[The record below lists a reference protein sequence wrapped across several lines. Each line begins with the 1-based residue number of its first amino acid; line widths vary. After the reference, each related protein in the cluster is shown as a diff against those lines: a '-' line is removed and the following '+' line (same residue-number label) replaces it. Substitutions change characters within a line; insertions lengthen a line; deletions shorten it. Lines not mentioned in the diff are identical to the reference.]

1 MFDLT
6 EVHYVKRIS
15 IGTSNPSQVLADE
28 EIEKAMDLLNKCL
41 TGPPKGTIVGIEKSF
56 KILNI
61 GEHQAVLQWI
71 VYHVG
76 FSRKPVWLD
85 ES

>member
-1 MFDLT
+1 MFELND
-6 EVHYVKRIS
+6 VRFVKRIS
-15 IGTSNPSQVLADE
+15 VGTSNPGHILSDE
-28 EIEKAMDLLNKCL
+28 EIQQAVDLLNRCL
-41 TGPPKGTIVGIEKSF
+41 SGSPRGTIVGTEKSF

-76 FSRKPVWLD
+76 FSRKPTWL
-85 ES
+85 E

>member
-1 MFDLT
+1 MIDLSD
-6 EVHYVKRIS
+6 VRFVKRIS
-15 IGTSNPSQVLADE
+15 VGTSDPAHILTE
-28 EIEKAMDLLNKCL
+28 EDIQKAMDLLNRCL
-41 TGPPKGTIVGIEKSF
+41 TGPPKGKIIGIEKSF

-76 FSRKPVWLD
+76 FKRKPIGLED
-85 ES
+85 

>member
-6 EVHYVKRIS
+6 DVHFVKRIT
-15 IGTSNPSQVLADE
+15 IGTSDPSKILSEE
-28 EIEKAMDLLNKCL
+28 EIQQAMDLLNKCL
-41 TGPPKGTIVGIEKSF
+41 TGPPKGAIVGIEKSF

-61 GEHQAVLQWI
+61 GEHQAVLQWL

-76 FSRKPVWLD
+76 FPRKPAWLED
-85 ES
+85 

>member
-1 MFDLT
+1 MIELSDIR
-6 EVHYVKRIS
+6 YVKRICV
-15 IGTSNPSQVLADE
+15 GTSDPARMLSEDD
-28 EIEKAMDLLNKCL
+28 IEQAMALLNRCL
-41 TGPPKGTIVGIEKSF
+41 NGPSGGRIIGIEKSF

-76 FSRKPVWLD
+76 FIRKPIWLND
-85 ES
+85 

>member
-1 MFDLT
+1 MIDLSD
-6 EVHYVKRIS
+6 VRYVKRIS
-15 IGTSNPSQVLADE
+15 VGTSDPTHPITE
-28 EIEKAMDLLNKCL
+28 EDIQQAMDLLNRCL
-41 TGPPKGTIVGIEKSF
+41 SEPPKGKIVGIEKSF

-76 FSRKPVWLD
+76 FERRPIWMKD
-85 ES
+85 

>member
-6 EVHYVKRIS
+6 EVRYVKRIT
-15 IGTSNPSQVLADE
+15 IGTSNPSHMVSE
-28 EIEKAMDLLNKCL
+28 EEVQNAMDLLNKCL
-41 TGPPKGTIVGIEKSF
+41 TGPPAGTIVGIEKSF
-56 KILNI
+56 NILNI

-76 FSRKPVWLD
+76 FARKPVWLD
-85 ES
+85 D

>member
-1 MFDLT
+1 MFDLS
-6 EVHYVKRIS
+6 EVRYVKRITV
-15 IGTSNPSQVLADE
+15 GNNNPAQVISE
-28 EIEKAMDLLNKCL
+28 EEVQKAMDLLNKCL
-41 TGPPKGTIVGIEKSF
+41 AGPPAGTIIGIEKSF

-76 FSRKPVWLD
+76 FARKPVWLD
-85 ES
+85 D

>member
-1 MFDLT
+1 MFDLS
-6 EVHYVKRIS
+6 EVRYVKRITV
-15 IGTSNPSQVLADE
+15 GNNNPAQVISE
-28 EIEKAMDLLNKCL
+28 EEVQKAMDLLNKCL
-41 TGPPKGTIVGIEKSF
+41 TGPPAGTIIGIEKSF

-76 FSRKPVWLD
+76 FSRKPVWFD
-85 ES
+85 D

>member
-1 MFDLT
+1 MIDLSDIR
-6 EVHYVKRIS
+6 YVKRIS
-15 IGTSNPSQVLADE
+15 VGASDPARAITE
-28 EIEKAMDLLNKCL
+28 EDIQKAMDLLNRCL
-41 TGPPKGTIVGIEKSF
+41 SEPPKGKIVGIEKSF

-76 FSRKPVWLD
+76 FERKPLWMKD
-85 ES
+85 

>member
-1 MFDLT
+1 MIELSD
-6 EVHYVKRIS
+6 VRYVKRIS
-15 IGTSNPSQVLADE
+15 VGTSDPGHMLAE
-28 EIEKAMDLLNKCL
+28 EDIQQAMALLNRCL
-41 TGPPKGTIVGIEKSF
+41 AGPPSGKIIGVEKSF

-76 FSRKPVWLD
+76 FKRKPVWLND
-85 ES
+85 

>member
-6 EVHYVKRIS
+6 EVRYVKRIS
-15 IGTSNPSQVLADE
+15 IGTSDPSKMVSEE
-28 EIEKAMDLLNKCL
+28 EIQNSMDLLNKCL
-41 TGPPKGTIVGIEKSF
+41 TGPPKGTLIGIEKSF

-61 GEHQAVLQWI
+61 GEHQAVLQWL

-76 FSRKPVWLD
+76 FPRKPVWL
-85 ES
+85 EE